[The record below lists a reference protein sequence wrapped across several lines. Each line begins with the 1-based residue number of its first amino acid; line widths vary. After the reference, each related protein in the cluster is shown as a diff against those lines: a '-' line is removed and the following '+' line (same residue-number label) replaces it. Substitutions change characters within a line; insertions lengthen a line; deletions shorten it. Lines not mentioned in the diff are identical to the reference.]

1 MLILT
6 GLGASTLSLIQW
18 VNTEP
23 HPQSSDDSSLVHSL
37 CLLCEKKSSLS
48 LSHIGFDRLSV
59 FIVVFLA

>member
-23 HPQSSDDSSLVHSL
+23 HPQRSDDSSLVVACAYFVGRKAL
-37 CLLCEKKSSLS
+37 
-48 LSHIGFDRLSV
+48 
-59 FIVVFLA
+59 

>member
-6 GLGASTLSLIQW
+6 GLGASALSLIES

-23 HPQSSDDSSLVHSL
+23 HPQSSDDSSLVACAYFVGRS
-37 CLLCEKKSSLS
+37 S

-59 FIVVFLA
+59 FIVVFFA